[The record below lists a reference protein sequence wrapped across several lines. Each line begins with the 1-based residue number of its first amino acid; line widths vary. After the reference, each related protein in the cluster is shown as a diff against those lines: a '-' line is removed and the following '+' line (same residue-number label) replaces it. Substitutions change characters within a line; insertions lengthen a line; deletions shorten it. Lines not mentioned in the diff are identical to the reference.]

1 MKVRFWGTRGSIA
14 KPGPSTVRFGGNTSC
29 VEVRSASGTLIILD
43 CGTGA
48 HGLGQD
54 LLKSGVH
61 PLRGHILITHTHWD
75 HIQGI
80 PFFDPLFVPGNE
92 WDIYA
97 PRGLGSSLRDSL
109 AGQMQYTYFP
119 ITLEELGA
127 AIRYHDLVE
136 GVFEIGDIKVRTL
149 YMNHPAL
156 TLGYRLEADGV
167 SVVYACDHE
176 PHSRRY
182 AQGSGGMSEQDRRH
196 IQFMQGTDLV
206 IHDAQYTTTEYTNK
220 IGWGHTPVNCAVDM
234 CRAAGVSRLA
244 LTHHDPLRKDDDV
257 DNICEDVNTSLS
269 QAERPM
275 AVFAAAE
282 GMVLDLKA
290 SLDTKEEKNAERFS
304 AVAAIEPALHEH
316 QVLIGI
322 TDETLAEK
330 IQQAAQADNLR
341 VIRAETS
348 QEVLGIVHSTRLSLV
363 ILDDWQVDGDALET
377 CRAIRGIDIEHAC
390 DVPVVIVAD
399 AHSDAGT
406 EAGVTDWLIQ
416 PFTLEYVRTRLR
428 AWVMRSMCRWGRA
441 LLPEN
446 EARRIEA
453 LKALQLL
460 DTEKEERFE
469 QITRIAAA
477 AFDVPIALVTL
488 VDQDRQWFKSHFGLS
503 ATETPRDQAF
513 CAHTILDT
521 KLMIVRDTLLDTR
534 FADNPLVTKEP
545 RIRFYAGYPLTLPNG
560 TSPGTLCLI
569 DTRPRDLDETKR
581 ALLRDLGRL
590 VERELA
596 PAPPNV
602 KPGPESK

>member
-29 VEVRSASGTLIILD
+29 VEVRSASGTMIILD

-54 LLKSGVH
+54 LMESGVH

-176 PHSRRY
+176 PHSRQY
-182 AQGSGGMSEQDRRH
+182 AQGTGTMSEQDRRH
-196 IQFMQGTDLV
+196 IAFMRGADLV
-206 IHDAQYTTTEYTNK
+206 IHDAQYTTTEYTDK
-220 IGWGHTPVNCAVDM
+220 FGWGHTPVDCAVDM
-234 CRAAGVSRLA
+234 CRTAGVRRLA
-244 LTHHDPLRKDDDV
+244 LTHHDPLRSDDRV
-257 DNICEDVNTSLS
+257 DALCEEVRTSLPR
-269 QAERPM
+269 AGRPM
-275 AVFAAAE
+275 DVFAAAE
-282 GMVLDLKA
+282 GMVVELEA
-290 SLDTKEEKNAERFS
+290 SLDTKEEEDLESFS
-304 AVAAIEPALHEH
+304 AVASIEPALLDH
-316 QVLIGI
+316 QVLISI
-322 TDETLAEK
+322 ADETLAEK
-330 IQQAAQADNLR
+330 IQQAAKADNLR
-341 VIRAETS
+341 ILRAES
-348 QEVLGIVHSTRLSLV
+348 SRDVLEIVRSTRLSLV
-363 ILDDWQVDGDALET
+363 ILDDGRVGGSALET
-377 CRAIRGIDIEHAC
+377 CRSIRSMDTDQAR
-390 DVPVVIVAD
+390 DLPVVIAASAYSDSGAD
-399 AHSDAGT
+399 V
-406 EAGVTDWLIQ
+406 GVTDWLIQ
-416 PFTLEYVRTRLR
+416 PFTPEYLRTRVR

-441 LLPEN
+441 PIPEN
-446 EARRIEA
+446 EAHRIET
-453 LKALQLL
+453 LNALQLL
-460 DTEKEERFE
+460 DTNIEERFE

-477 AFDVPIALVTL
+477 AFDVPMALVTL
-488 VDQDRQWFKSHFGLS
+488 VDRDRQWFKSHFGLS

-513 CAHTILDT
+513 CAHAILDT
-521 KLMIVRDTLLDTR
+521 KVMIVRDTLLDAR
-534 FADNPLVTKEP
+534 FADNPLVVGEP

-569 DTRPRDLDETKR
+569 DTRPRDLDKVKID
-581 ALLRDLGRL
+581 LLRELGRL
-590 VERELA
+590 VEREMAATL
-596 PAPPNV
+596 PT
-602 KPGPESK
+602 